1 MKNTENALNGH
12 TKDILGNARQKPDA
26 SECNFIDEYIDH
38 VRLCGKL
45 GEPLDEL
52 ISFPDYV
59 EQKMQYFS
67 VPKELGKRIRMERK
81 KLGMSAEWFA
91 KECGISRYTLS
102 NIETEKHPP
111 KLNTLI
117 QIADMLGMS
126 LDSLIGRTVSTERRD
141 KILELQNKYGQHM
154 HPEYFERNIWP
165 EIERRRKAREL
176 RESEKSDC
184 TKQSV

>member
-1 MKNTENALNGH
+1 MGNTENASNGR
-12 TKDILGNARQKPDA
+12 TEDVLGNARQKPDA

-38 VRLCGKL
+38 ARLCGKF

-59 EQKMQYFS
+59 EQKMQYLS
-67 VPKELGKRIRMERK
+67 VPTELGKRIRMERK

-91 KECGISRYTLS
+91 KECGITRNTLS
-102 NIETEKHPP
+102 VIENCKRPP
-111 KLNTLI
+111 KLQTLI

-165 EIERRRKAREL
+165 EIEKRRRAREL
-176 RESEKSDC
+176 RESEKIDC
-184 TKQSV
+184 TKRSG